1 MYKPYLADTDTV
13 LENLRKNIV
22 LLKRPEVWVRH
33 DLRVVAEQLMEQL
46 IDEGLIKAYRYRKNY
61 SCNGS
66 ANYKIEYS
74 I

>member
-1 MYKPYLADTDTV
+1 MYKPYYLADTDTV
-13 LENLRKNIV
+13 LENLRKNI